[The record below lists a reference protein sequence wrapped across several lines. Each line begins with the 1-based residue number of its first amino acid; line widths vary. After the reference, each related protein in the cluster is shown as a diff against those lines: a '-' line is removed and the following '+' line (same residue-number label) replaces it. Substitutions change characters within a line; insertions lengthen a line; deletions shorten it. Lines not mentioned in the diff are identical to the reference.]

1 MQEEQ
6 PRRKPRVPLSPEE
19 LYYYKK
25 IKQLNELKRVDDF
38 KKTSFYKIVNTLNII
53 LAAFLAYCVLSVLI
67 CSRWEQL
74 QLASANCI
82 YGQNDTEVGN
92 RSIVEIQLLATTG
105 ELIPIK
111 TSNLFEPPKQNAI
124 FFVGFKVYKISSF
137 WDKSLRI
144 VTDTHAFFSGLKSI
158 DAYLGVTKMFSDQSM
173 IPHLP
178 FCINDKVPPNKLS
191 VNSDGSSK

>member
-82 YGQNDTEVGN
+82 YGQYNNEDANT
-92 RSIVEIQLLATTG
+92 SIVEIQLLSTTG

-111 TSNLFEPPKQNAI
+111 TSDLFEPPKPNAV
-124 FFVGFKVYKISSF
+124 FFVGKDFIFNKIIKVKFETDTRSFWHLYTYPIFGVCVFALLMGFFVYKVNKHLTINGLLTVF
-137 WDKSLRI
+137 GLFMLASLYF
-144 VTDTHAFFSGLKSI
+144 VLT
-158 DAYLGVTKMFSDQSM
+158 
-173 IPHLP
+173 
-178 FCINDKVPPNKLS
+178 
-191 VNSDGSSK
+191 